1 MGPAAGPLNRV
12 GKSGATPTAT
22 VRSKDKACGGC
33 NAEKPGSPQTPP
45 RPGKWL
51 VNSRRT
57 KRTYK
62 LLCDLPFK
70 HDGVRGRADGRVAR
84 AEARSTISP
93 RVTAQVG
100 ENSSR
105 TEIREESNPRRSK
118 SSESAYQAGL
128 VSLCAGARL
137 ETFSARLI
145 WLDSV
150 DGVRKK

>member
-105 TEIREESNPRRSK
+105 TEIRRKAIPSVPNPASQRIRRVSFRF
-118 SSESAYQAGL
+118 APAL
-128 VSLCAGARL
+128 VWKRFLRG
-137 ETFSARLI
+137 
-145 WLDSV
+145 
-150 DGVRKK
+150 